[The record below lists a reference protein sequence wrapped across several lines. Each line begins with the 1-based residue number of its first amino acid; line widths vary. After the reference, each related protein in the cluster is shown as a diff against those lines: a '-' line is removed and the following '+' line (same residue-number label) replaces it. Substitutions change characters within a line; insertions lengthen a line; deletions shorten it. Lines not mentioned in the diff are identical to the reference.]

1 MTYPVS
7 GFDDGTH
14 ISTTVKWYD
23 PAKGYG
29 FLVPDDGSPDIH
41 CRAPAL
47 AAVGL
52 ETLLA
57 GAAVA
62 CETAPGLR
70 GPEISRIL
78 SIDLSVSAPRP
89 ASFANARGNGR
100 MAAGA
105 GRVQPGPAASGRTI
119 RAMVKW
125 FNPVK
130 GYGFLEPEDGSA
142 DVFCHLTAVQASGH
156 DTLPRD
162 AAVSCEIVRGDRG
175 PQVSRILS
183 GEPATGPGPADRGQ
197 PFGSRYPDPQ
207 AEAPASTVTE
217 TPGTVKFFDPARGFG
232 FVVPDTGGRE
242 VYVHSSVLFRS
253 GMTDLAPGQRVFV
266 RAESVPRGLQATD
279 IEPL

>member
-29 FLVPDDGSPDIH
+29 FLVPDDGSPDIY

-62 CETAPGLR
+62 CETAQGLR
-70 GPEISRIL
+70 GPEVSRI
-78 SIDLSVSAPRP
+78 ISVDFSATAPRQ
-89 ASFANARGNGR
+89 ASFANAAGNGR
-100 MAAGA
+100 MAAS
-105 GRVQPGPAASGRTI
+105 PGTVEANPAASGRTI
-119 RAMVKW
+119 RAIVKW
-125 FNPVK
+125 FHPVK

-142 DVFCHLTAVQASGH
+142 DVFCHLTVAQASGH
-156 DTLPRD
+156 DTLPQG
-162 AAVSCEIVRGDRG
+162 AAVGCEVVQGDRG
-175 PQVSRILS
+175 PQASRILS
-183 GEPATGPGPADRGQ
+183 VEPATGPGPADRGQ
-197 PFGSRYPDPQ
+197 PFEARYPGQQ
-207 AEAPASTVTE
+207 AAAPASSVTE
-217 TPGTVKFFDPARGFG
+217 VPGTVKFFDPARGFG
-232 FVVPDTGGRE
+232 FVVPDDTGRE
-242 VYVHSSVLFRS
+242 VYIHSSVLFRS
-253 GMTDLAPGQRVFV
+253 GMTELAPGQRVFV

>member
-7 GFDDGTH
+7 GFDDSTH

-29 FLVPDDGSPDIH
+29 FLVPDDGSPDIY
-41 CRAPAL
+41 CRAPVL

-62 CETAPGLR
+62 CETSEGLR
-70 GPEISRIL
+70 GPEVSRIV
-78 SIDLSVSAPRP
+78 SVDFSATAPRQT
-89 ASFANARGNGR
+89 SFANVRGNGR

-105 GRVQPGPAASGRTI
+105 GRVESGPGVSSRTI
-119 RAMVKW
+119 RAIVKW
-125 FNPVK
+125 FHPVK
-130 GYGFLEPEDGSA
+130 GYGFLEPEDGSG

-156 DTLPRD
+156 DMLSQG
-162 AAVSCEIVRGDRG
+162 AVVSCETVQGDRG

-183 GEPATGPGPADRGQ
+183 VEPATGPGPADRSQ
-197 PFGSRYPDPQ
+197 PFDTRYPGPQ
-207 AEAPASTVTE
+207 VAAPASTATE
-217 TPGTVKFFDPARGFG
+217 VPGTVKFFDPARGFG

-242 VYVHSSVLFRS
+242 VFVHSSVLLRS

-266 RAESVPRGLQATD
+266 RAESAPRGLQATD

>member
-29 FLVPDDGSPDIH
+29 FLVPDDGSPDIY

-52 ETLLA
+52 ETLLG

-70 GPEISRIL
+70 GPEVSRIVAVDF
-78 SIDLSVSAPRP
+78 SATAPRR

-100 MAAGA
+100 MATGA
-105 GRVQPGPAASGRTI
+105 SEVEAGPAASGRTI
-119 RAMVKW
+119 RAIVKW
-125 FNPVK
+125 FHPVK

-142 DVFCHLTAVQASGH
+142 DVFCHLTVARASGH
-156 DTLPRD
+156 DTLPQG
-162 AAVSCEIVRGDRG
+162 AAVNCEIVQGDRG
-175 PQVSRILS
+175 AQVSRILS
-183 GEPATGPGPADRGQ
+183 VEPATGPGPADRSQ
-197 PFGSRYPDPQ
+197 PFDAWHPDPQ
-207 AEAPASTVTE
+207 GAAPASSVTE
-217 TPGTVKFFDPARGFG
+217 LPGTVKFFDPARGFG
-232 FVVPDTGGRE
+232 FVVPDDGVRE
-242 VYVHSSVLFRS
+242 VFVHSSVLFRS